1 MEKENRFSEVA
12 IEKKKE
18 LISSDKRFMA
28 RAMECSS
35 LKN

>member
-12 IEKKKE
+12 IEKKK
-18 LISSDKRFMA
+18 ISSDKRFMA